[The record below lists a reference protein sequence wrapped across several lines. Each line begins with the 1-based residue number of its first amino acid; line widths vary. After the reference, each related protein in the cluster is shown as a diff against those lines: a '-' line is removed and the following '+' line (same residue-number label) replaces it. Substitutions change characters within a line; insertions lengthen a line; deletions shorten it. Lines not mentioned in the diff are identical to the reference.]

1 MENKSRGGDKRSKGV
16 HIKSK
21 KKRKLRETEE
31 NDDPQKFDLISS
43 EHDRDRIRFAT
54 KIKLNKADKEKKRSK
69 SLVKKKRKKEKET
82 EVHLDAV
89 DELSNRVDGGSPE
102 KLKSDNVLHNSDG
115 KESSQSEAQTKIK
128 NSIRSKEV
136 LVGTNTTI
144 TDKSEKAGKSKK
156 KHRPTSKKAGKSLEC
171 RTEVVKSEDVY
182 HLSSGDDDCSKGMK
196 KWLTEYHRSRPGLEI
211 LQQRIDDFI
220 IAHEAQEE
228 QAIKEKEALAAEE
241 GWTVVMRKGNK
252 RTTDL
257 ESGISV
263 GSVAQAAVMDKMEKK
278 KKKAIALDFYN
289 FQRREAQRNE
299 IMMLQSKFEQD
310 KKRIQ
315 QMRAARKFRPY

>member
-144 TDKSEKAGKSKK
+144 NKSEKAGKSKK

>member
-43 EHDRDRIRFAT
+43 EHDRDHIRFAT
-54 KIKLNKADKEKKRSK
+54 KIKLNKADKEKNRSK
-69 SLVKKKRKKEKET
+69 SLVRKKRKKEKET

-89 DELSNRVDGGSPE
+89 DELSNRDDGGSPE
-102 KLKSDNVLHNSDG
+102 KLKSDTVLHNGDG

-144 TDKSEKAGKSKK
+144 NKSEKAGKSKK

-196 KWLTEYHRSRPGLEI
+196 KWLTEYHCSRPGLEI